1 MPIQYEND
9 KTHGDNMTYHDNKP
23 LDVYMPLNYDRLLEG
38 KTALITSGAH
48 GMGKYIA
55 KTFVRHGA
63 TCVINGMNPAGEE
76 TAEELRLDA
85 PGSFFL
91 RCDMS
96 LKDDVKNF
104 IAEVKK
110 RAGRIDIIIN
120 NVGINRSE
128 FSGAVT
134 DENFDYT
141 QQVNL
146 HGAIRIVRGFLPQ
159 LKQTGGAMVHI
170 STIHSVL
177 GMPPNTA
184 YASSKSAINAFSG
197 AIAAEYARYGIR
209 SNVINPG
216 GIFTGNRDTVLA
228 EIGDNREALL
238 EMGLHGDFGQPDY
251 GSGSAYDIANTALFL
266 VSEMS
271 RRVNGAVVN
280 VDGGAVTIAH
290 RFYNRKLPPESEEM
304 WYKHML
310 TRFTPIEEAE
320 LMYNK

>member
-1 MPIQYEND
+1 M
-9 KTHGDNMTYHDNKP
+9 
-23 LDVYMPLNYDRLLEG
+23 MPLPINYGRLLEG

-63 TCVINGMNPAGEE
+63 TCAINGMDPTGEE
-76 TAEELRLDA
+76 TAEELRKDA

-96 LKDDVKNF
+96 LKDDVAGF
-104 IAEVKK
+104 IDEVKK
-110 RAGRIDIIIN
+110 RAGRVDIIVN

-128 FSGAVT
+128 FSGEVT
-134 DENFDYT
+134 DANFDYT

-146 HGAIRIVRGFLPQ
+146 HGAMRIVRGFLPQ

-170 STIHSVL
+170 STIHSLV

-216 GIFTGNRDTVLA
+216 GIYTGNRDAVLA
-228 EIGDNREALL
+228 AMGDDRAALL
-238 EMGLHGDFGQPDY
+238 DMGLRGELGQPDY
-251 GSGSAYDIANTALFL
+251 GSGSAYDIANAALFL
-266 VSEMS
+266 VSDMA

-280 VDGGAVTIAH
+280 VDGGAVAIAH
-290 RFYNRKLPPESEEM
+290 RFYDRKLPPDHEDM

-310 TRFTPIEEAE
+310 TRFVPIEDGE
-320 LMYNK
+320 

>member
-1 MPIQYEND
+1 MNI
-9 KTHGDNMTYHDNKP
+9 
-23 LDVYMPLNYDRLLEG
+23 NYDKLLEG

-63 TCVINGMNPAGEE
+63 ACIINGMNPEGER
-76 TAEELRLDA
+76 TAEELRRSA
-85 PGSFFL
+85 PASYFL

-96 LKDDVKNF
+96 QKDDVRRF
-104 IAEVKK
+104 IDDVKQ
-110 RAGRIDIIIN
+110 RTDRVDIIVN

-128 FSGAVT
+128 FSGVVT
-134 DENFDYT
+134 DANFDYT

-159 LKQTGGAMVHI
+159 LKQTGGTIVHI
-170 STIHSVL
+170 STIHSLL

-184 YASSKSAINAFSG
+184 YASSKSAMNAFSR
-197 AIAAEYARYGIR
+197 ALAAEYARDGIR

-216 GIFTGNRDTVLA
+216 GIFTRNWDEVL
-228 EIGDNREALL
+228 ENIGDNRERLL
-238 EMGLHGDFGQPDY
+238 QMAMRGEYGQPDY
-251 GSGSAYDIANTALFL
+251 GGGSAYDIANTALFL

-271 RRVNGAVVN
+271 RRINGAVIN
-280 VDGGAVTIAH
+280 VDGGAVTIGH
-290 RFYNRKLPPESEEM
+290 RFYTRKLPPDHEEI

-310 TRFTPIEEAE
+310 TRYMSIEEAE
-320 LMYNK
+320 